1 MEPSADYIDPIWSL
15 QTDNYIV
22 LLSKNNK
29 CYLLEGHDIQTKDD
43 ILKITI
49 ENSIYRFACDYDG
62 IFKNINYGVLDL
74 THFKVID
81 VQPII

>member
-1 MEPSADYIDPIWSL
+1 MEPSTDYIDPIWSL

-49 ENSIYRFACDYDG
+49 GNSIYRFAYDYDG

>member
-49 ENSIYRFACDYDG
+49 GNSIYRFAYDYDG

>member
-49 ENSIYRFACDYDG
+49 ENSIYRLACDYDG